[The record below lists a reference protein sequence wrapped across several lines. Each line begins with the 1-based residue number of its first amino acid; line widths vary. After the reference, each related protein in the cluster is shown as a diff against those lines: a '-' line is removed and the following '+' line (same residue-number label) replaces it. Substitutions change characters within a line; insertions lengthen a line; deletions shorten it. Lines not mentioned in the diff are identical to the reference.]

1 MGDQVA
7 KTTETEKS
15 LFRQGS
21 WLGPN
26 FAGKLTQLPNLS
38 PSEDRAWELRSTC
51 LRKPRAKPKGR
62 FRLSPGHT
70 RGGPSEGVSEKPPPL
85 AGGMHTFKNI
95 LHIIY
100 ITHT

>member
-26 FAGKLTQLPNLS
+26 FAGKLTSS
-38 PSEDRAWELRSTC
+38 PTCLASEDRAWEPRFTC

-70 RGGPSEGVSEKPPPL
+70 RGGPSEGISEQPPPL
-85 AGGMHTFKNI
+85 AGRWNA
-95 LHIIY
+95 HI
-100 ITHT
+100 